1 VFTYTLEGGWTVVA
15 GRTDADNDRVSLALA
30 RPDDWWF
37 HVRGMPGSH
46 VLLKAEADRQ
56 PDKKTLKAAAAIAA
70 YHSKARGGGTVAVS
84 CTQAKNVSKPGGA
97 KAGTVAIRKE
107 TVLMVSPGLPATD
120 DDP

>member
-1 VFTYTLEGGWTVVA
+1 VA

-30 RPDDWWF
+30 QADDWWF

-107 TVLMVSPGLPATD
+107 TVLMVRPGLPATD